1 MGSCVFGCALFGR
14 RPSVSLD
21 RQKSD
26 DRNGS
31 QKVRRF
37 SLIQFHW
44 HCLSKTKRSL
54 FLFVFFLRFLPL
66 LPLRSPSL
74 FVLVFVL
81 RAFSLSTSASNGVAK
96 KKTTPSREPTKT
108 KQKGHVNQ
116 GVGAGG
122 VWPAIELSLTYWQA
136 AAVSHD
142 RPLFHYSSLITFHG
156 SIAALISLSTPPFW
170 GSTYGGGGVKNNLD
184 FILGRAFASI
194 KNHQ

>member
-116 GVGAGG
+116 KKKKASALAVFGRR
-122 VWPAIELSLTYWQA
+122 LSYRSRIGKRQ
-136 AAVSHD
+136 
-142 RPLFHYSSLITFHG
+142 RFHTTGHC
-156 SIAALISLSTPPFW
+156 SI
-170 GSTYGGGGVKNNLD
+170 
-184 FILGRAFASI
+184 IL
-194 KNHQ
+194 H